1 MMMRARG
8 LECLTINNLSFMFLR
23 RAVVTQGTQ
32 GTECLKLLGAE
43 VEQQLLIKVSDKIIK
58 FLEKTINRLTGI
70 SEKLPVG
77 IRQSK
82 L

>member
-1 MMMRARG
+1 
-8 LECLTINNLSFMFLR
+8 MFLR

-32 GTECLKLLGAE
+32 GTACLKLLGAE
-43 VEQQLLIKVSDKIIK
+43 VEQQLSIKVSDKIIK
-58 FLEKTINRLTGI
+58 FVEKTINRLPGI

-82 L
+82 FELFKLMLLVTEW